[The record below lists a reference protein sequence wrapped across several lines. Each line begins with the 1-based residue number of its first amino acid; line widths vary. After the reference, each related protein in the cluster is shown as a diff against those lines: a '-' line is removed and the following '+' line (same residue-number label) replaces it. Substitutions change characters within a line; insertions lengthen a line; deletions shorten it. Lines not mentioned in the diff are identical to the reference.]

1 MFLKLCLFA
10 NDASLNSTAMVTA
23 SLTAARSA
31 DVISACQDFFMQCI
45 RNIHMMFNAVNGC
58 SYKGGDFKILR
69 TQLDC
74 SRRLDHH
81 RLDRKVQVGLGIKVV
96 SLVMV
101 MVMVGCEHDHGS
113 GEIILQKRIP
123 LAFELA
129 LL

>member
-31 DVISACQDFFMQCI
+31 DVISACQDFVMQWI
-45 RNIHMMFNAVNGC
+45 RNFHMMFNAVNGC

-74 SRRLDHH
+74 SWRLDHH

-101 MVMVGCEHDHGS
+101 MAGCEHDHAS

>member
-31 DVISACQDFFMQCI
+31 DVISACQDFVMQWI
-45 RNIHMMFNAVNGC
+45 RNFHMMFNAVNGC

-74 SRRLDHH
+74 SWRLDHH

-101 MVMVGCEHDHGS
+101 GCEHDHAS

>member
-31 DVISACQDFFMQCI
+31 DVISACQDFVMQWI
-45 RNIHMMFNAVNGC
+45 RNFHMMFNAVNGC

-74 SRRLDHH
+74 SWRLHHH

-96 SLVMV
+96 SKV
-101 MVMVGCEHDHGS
+101 MVMVGCEHDHAS